1 LTTRLCEH
9 EPENVEKWV
18 EREYF
23 PPRECMEICRSKG
36 MIAAE
41 AFLINKVGD
50 GMQALR
56 LYTQVMNKIAI
67 NRMIDQLLLIRKE
80 DWDFGRVYHSKDL
93 GRFDYILDKAYKI
106 AGKVED

>member
-1 LTTRLCEH
+1 
-9 EPENVEKWV
+9 
-18 EREYF
+18 
-23 PPRECMEICRSKG
+23 MS
-36 MIAAE
+36 
-41 AFLINKVGD
+41 
-50 GMQALR
+50 
-56 LYTQVMNKIAI
+56 KIAI